1 MVHHLGV
8 HHCGLP
14 RRGATRVHQLVGC
27 CGAAVLRC
35 CVTMDGMHRSER
47 VPLLAQLAELVGK
60 YPDELNSQVQQFSL
74 GGNTFGV
81 K

>member
-1 MVHHLGV
+1 M
-8 HHCGLP
+8 P
-14 RRGATRVHQLVGC
+14 RRGATRVHQSVGCCGAAVLRC

-60 YPDELNSQVQQFSL
+60 YLDELNSQVQQFS
-74 GGNTFGV
+74 
-81 K
+81 

>member
-1 MVHHLGV
+1 
-8 HHCGLP
+8 
-14 RRGATRVHQLVGC
+14 
-27 CGAAVLRC
+27 
-35 CVTMDGMHRSER
+35 MDGMHRSER